1 MQFSIV
7 SGQGIFLFVCVFY
20 FSELY
25 RCLEESSVN
34 LVLTKEWINQW
45 NIVENPE
52 LDAFVCDKFMYDK
65 EGSLIQW
72 KRMDY
77 L

>member
-65 EGSLIQW
+65 EGSLIQ
-72 KRMDY
+72 
-77 L
+77 